1 MNHLKNF
8 LQFINEGA
16 WYEGDEGDERNVKVF
31 LSLKND
37 PNNPNEL
44 LKTPYLNGDNF
55 REAGIGGIKVY
66 YGLQPKTPYSGLRGK
81 NADPE
86 SQRAKNFI
94 MNNLKQANP
103 DVFSMA
109 PGETLQGFIEATAI
123 KNLASK
129 NINYIVTVGSS
140 QGLVKTMCDSLSNLY
155 PDAKIIDLTKI
166 DYFSAED
173 AIDKEALERAIERE
187 MSMKRFDSE
196 KNPIPAF
203 STTEPLVKDWARRI
217 ARALRERIESGEVNP
232 SFNIKST
239 GIKGSVRSILRPKYN
254 TAKEEF
260 VDAVVDCV
268 FGDENGDT
276 GKMIIIDDN
285 TQHFV
290 DFANISNK
298 IVEILAGI
306 IDITSN
312 KTQEV
317 LLSSNIFNNI
327 IDNYNKRKAIRKAE
341 DALEEILP
349 DINSELIKR
358 RITNNII
365 GYVLY
370 TFNKEISQEKYKLTE
385 KQRLEI
391 GASVFNLINQI
402 KLHIQK
408 YRYIDASQPV
418 AIRKISNERGI
429 PEEEVKGMYR
439 EYLIK
444 NKILNSIN
452 WAK

>member
-16 WYEGDEGDERNVKVF
+16 WYEGDGENLKVF
-31 LSLKND
+31 LSLRND

-66 YGLQPKTPYSGLRGK
+66 YGLHPKTPYSGKKGAD
-81 NADPE
+81 ADPE

-94 MNNLKQANP
+94 MNNLKIANP

-109 PGETLQGFIEATAI
+109 PGETLEGFIEGTAI
-123 KNLASK
+123 KNLRSK

-140 QGLVKTMCDSLSNLY
+140 QGLVKTMSDSLTNLY

-173 AIDKEALERAIERE
+173 AIDKEALELAIERE
-187 MSMKRFDSE
+187 MKMERFDDE
-196 KNPIPAF
+196 KNPIPPF
-203 STTEPLVKDWARRI
+203 STTEPRVRGWARRI
-217 ARALRERIESGEVNP
+217 ARTLRERIESGEVNP
-232 SFNIKST
+232 SFNIKTT
-239 GIKGSVRSILRPKYN
+239 GIQGSVRSFLRPKYN

-268 FGDENGDT
+268 FGNEDGDT

-298 IVEILAGI
+298 IVEILGGI

-312 KTQEV
+312 KAQEV
-317 LLSSNIFNNI
+317 LLASNIFDKI
-327 IDNYNKRKAIRKAE
+327 IDNYNKRNAIRKAE
-341 DALEEILP
+341 DALDEIIP
-349 DINSELIKR
+349 DIDSELIKK

-370 TFNKEISQEKYKLTE
+370 TFNKEISQEKYKLTA
-385 KQRLEI
+385 KQRLDI
-391 GASVFNLINQI
+391 GSSVFNLINLIRVQI
-402 KLHIQK
+402 PK
-408 YRYIDASQPV
+408 YKYIDASQPF